1 MSDVFDGKS
10 TEVFTIPYMTL
21 QFRLVVTDAVARVL
35 VSERPRTR
43 PALDDVLP
51 QLTAAMAENLFVYN
65 GVVVRKLE
73 VYELGAMPLPKEPIF
88 IKYQST
94 NGHLHVYVFAA
105 GLLDIIGQL
114 RRKIM
119 EVDVKFVESASPAAS
134 LQIAAEGNEAQL
146 TSLYQTI
153 DAIGDPDGN
162 NNDNGCGQ
170 TPPATLSQDDKEK
183 MHALFVLTNH
193 AVKHAV
199 EFALCKRTDYIAHSS
214 GLFADGYKP
223 YSPFIS
229 DHYKAIIR

>member
-1 MSDVFDGKS
+1 
-10 TEVFTIPYMTL
+10 MTL

-35 VSERPRTR
+35 VSERPRTQ
-43 PALDDVLP
+43 PSLDDVLP
-51 QLTAAMAENLFVYN
+51 QLTAAIAENLFVYN

-73 VYELGAMPLPKEPIF
+73 VYEIGAMALPKEPIF

-94 NGHLHVYVFAA
+94 NGHLHVYVFTA

-146 TSLYQTI
+146 TALYQTI
-153 DAIGDPDGN
+153 DEIGDPDMN
-162 NNDNGCGQ
+162 NSSVGRTQ
-170 TPPATLSQDDKEK
+170 SAVLTQDDKEK

-199 EFALCKRTDYIAHSS
+199 EYALCKRTDYIAHSS

-223 YSPFIS
+223 HSPFIS